1 MTRTSSARPGPMIG
15 IALSLSLALAAAG
28 CGSDDA
34 SPRSGNASTTDVGAD
49 LLGSRV
55 EAGAG
60 MQPRVPV
67 TSRPQTAG
75 QAPTLDE
82 LGFTEGDP
90 AAGVR
95 IIEFSD
101 FGCGYCR
108 RFHDETFPTLR
119 EEYIAAGLVEWKFVP
134 MILGIFGPNSEAAAL
149 TGECVGAQ
157 GPFARIREELF
168 ATQSEWKSADDPMP
182 HFASLAREAGVD
194 MAEWGQC
201 MRSRDAAERVAF
213 GTALSR
219 EAGVRGTPTF
229 FIVGYQA
236 IPGAIPLD
244 LFRQVLDTVIADQS
258 ATMPNP

>member
-1 MTRTSSARPGPMIG
+1 MTPTSFPLARAAFGLG
-15 IALSLSLALAAAG
+15 LSLVLVLSACDSGAP
-28 CGSDDA
+28 
-34 SPRSGNASTTDVGAD
+34 SPDSTQVSTADVGAD

-67 TSRPQTAG
+67 TTRPQTEG
-75 QAPTLDE
+75 RAPTLDE

-90 AAGVR
+90 EAGVR
-95 IIEFSD
+95 VLEFSD

-119 EEYIAAGLVEWKFVP
+119 EEYIATGLVEWKFVP
-134 MILGIFGPNSEAAAL
+134 MILGIFGPNSEVAAL

-157 GPFARIREELF
+157 GPFATIREQLF
-168 ATQSEWKSADDPMP
+168 ATQSAWKSADDPMP
-182 HFASLAREAGVD
+182 HFRSLAEEAGVD
-194 MAEWGQC
+194 MAEWNQC
-201 MRSRDAAERVAF
+201 MRSREAADRVAF

-244 LFRQVLDTVIADQS
+244 LFRQVLDTVIAQES
-258 ATMPNP
+258 ASAPSP